1 MYFTDISN
9 QELQYFRNMKVPN
22 FTIKLTDL
30 LTSGLFQV
38 EEIITDSVYRIFPLF
53 YTGRITSS
61 NPSDHIIDNKVIVCK
76 KETNETFITFISN
89 PDEEIQDYNSYGSYF
104 SIGDN
109 LTTAQFNSIVGLLLT
124 NTSHKDSFR
133 IKQGLVTGEWADYA
147 FDIDSTTIVDNGILI
162 TDETLSS
169 LGTVMM
175 TDPKFHYTTYT
186 LKLKV
191 YHMTDINVCEDASDN
206 NVVVDTL
213 SIVLVENEA
222 VTIPFNTLDY
232 SYIVGLDAT
241 VELVHDIPVI
251 PDLPKHIYLSADKP
265 IIQTGEKSDLTALV
279 KDIGGVPVG
288 AGHDVYFYEEY
299 EPYSISLTTDKS
311 IIQSGD
317 KADLTATLKDED
329 GSLVAEQDIYFY
341 QQADA
346 GIFYI
351 DNTEYTSVNTSG
363 ENVVLL
369 PAEFKDL
376 PEQFE
381 LSFDMKITTGSTS
394 TSDCRFF
401 IGEKSRAIPTNPQQ
415 SVFIG
420 KNDSAQTKLYY
431 GYRTNETIGTI
442 SEVAIT
448 GDYQSC
454 KIVRNG
460 NTFTYYQGS
469 TILGTNT
476 FSWFDNYSEYVLG
489 LVAWGTATIKVKNV
503 KLVLG
508 GS

>member
-1 MYFTDISN
+1 MYFTDIAN
-9 QELQYFRNMKVPN
+9 EELQYFHGLKVPN
-22 FTIKLTDL
+22 FTIKLTDIL
-30 LTSGLFQV
+30 HKTGGSYDNKLFKI
-38 EEIITDSVYRIFPLF
+38 EEIISGSLFRIFPLF
-53 YTGRITSS
+53 YTTTITSS
-61 NPSDHIIDNKVIVCK
+61 NNNDRIINDKVIICK

-89 PDEEIQDYNSYGSYF
+89 PDEEIHDYNSYGSYF

-133 IKQGLVTGEWADYA
+133 IKQGLVTGEWADYT

-175 TDPKFHYTTYT
+175 TNPKFHYTTYT

-191 YHMTDINVCEDASDN
+191 YHMTDINVCEDVSDD

-222 VTIPFNTLDY
+222 VTMPFNTLDY

-251 PDLPKHIYLSADKP
+251 PDLPKHIYLSTDKP

-288 AGHDVYFYEEY
+288 VGHDVYFYEAY
-299 EPYSISLTTDKS
+299 EPTTIKLTSDKS
-311 IIQSGD
+311 IIQTGG

-341 QQADA
+341 LSASN
-346 GIFYI
+346 GYLI
-351 DNTEYTSVNTSG
+351 NETTEFSKSG
-363 ENVVLL
+363 GLKTLFELT
-369 PAEFKDL
+369 DL
-376 PEQFE
+376 PTQWE
-381 LSFDMKITTGSTS
+381 LSCDFKANCESRFMIGSKDGFTG
-394 TSDCRFF
+394 
-401 IGEKSRAIPTNPQQ
+401 NPNY
-415 SVFIG
+415 SVFVG
-420 KNDSAQTKLYY
+420 SPNGTDRMYY
-431 GYRTNETIGTI
+431 GYRDTTTYPTDITSVNPTSYSNMKIAKNGTTITY
-442 SEVAIT
+442 T
-448 GDYQSC
+448 L
-454 KIVRNG
+454 NG
-460 NTFTYYQGS
+460 NTYTKTGV
-469 TILGTNT
+469 TVL
-476 FSWFDNYSEYVLG
+476 DNVTDFVVG
-489 LVAWGTATIKVKNV
+489 LVAWGSSGTVYVKNV

>member
-133 IKQGLVTGEWADYA
+133 IKQGLVTGEWADYT

-251 PDLPKHIYLSADKP
+251 PDLPKHIYLSTDKP

-311 IIQSGD
+311 IIQSGG

-341 QQADA
+341 QDVTN
-346 GIFYI
+346 G
-351 DNTEYTSVNTSG
+351 T
-363 ENVVLL
+363 L
-369 PAEFKDL
+369 
-376 PEQFE
+376 FE
-381 LSFDMKITTGSTS
+381 LATEQTFTS
-394 TSDCRFF
+394 TS
-401 IGEKSRAIPTNPQQ
+401 EK
-415 SVFIG
+415 VFE
-420 KNDSAQTKLYY
+420 S
-431 GYRTNETIGTI
+431 
-442 SEVAIT
+442 IT
-448 GDYQSC
+448 GVLQGLMEDNWTLEFDLKNSNNSGRCTLNIGVSSEFDPAQNRESSHNVNIGFYNNKFYANSC
-454 KIVRNG
+454 SAGTRSEN
-460 NTFTYYQGS
+460 TYYHMKLVKTGNQFKAYYDGNQICAGV
-469 TILGTNT
+469 TVDWLDDYYDYDVYVKNYLGTT
-476 FSWFDNYSEYVLG
+476 Y
-489 LVAWGTATIKVKNV
+489 VKNIS
-503 KLVLG
+503 LVING